1 MSPKYNQ
8 VITIQG
14 ESKGFKP
21 IVKGKHKTV
30 SEYLRE
36 NHGTLS
42 LPSDPAPSSLPL
54 QGGRVSSQPSLE
66 LSSSRGVWQPRK
78 WKKMRENG
86 REEEKRENWS
96 PSRQKFLHWTK
107 SLLLQ
112 CVQMAYI
119 ATKTR
124 KITKINK
131 SN

>member
-1 MSPKYNQ
+1 MSPKDYQ

-21 IVKGKHKTV
+21 TVKGKHQTA

-42 LPSDPAPSSLPL
+42 LPSDPAPSNLPL

-78 WKKMRENG
+78 RKENDKKSVKMKQTTGEL
-86 REEEKRENWS
+86 KTS
-96 PSRQKFLHWTK
+96 PPKNYCEVIDCYR
-107 SLLLQ
+107 
-112 CVQMAYI
+112 A
-119 ATKTR
+119 
-124 KITKINK
+124 
-131 SN
+131 